1 MTHALTVCLGKTGD
15 LLTLLPILKQES
27 TLQHPSPLMVSRDFA
42 SVIEGVSYVSPIV
55 FEGGAHELDRA
66 VAEAT
71 KITPQFRVAQVC
83 GDPAMLKR
91 QVLNRRPEIKDG
103 KFLGDS
109 FQKSLWQLCDHWGD
123 FTKGWPL
130 VFDKRSPEREQA
142 LIEKHLFVPRR
153 GGGFAMTKS
162 RVMLVSTG
170 RQPGVATDAGHF
182 AFKRL
187 LMLLLNKCFNRGWLI
202 VDLDSIVA
210 ERFYDLLGLYEKA
223 NVLVA
228 TDNAPLHLAYACPD
242 LPVCAL
248 ISDKPTLWNGSAWR
262 PNHIFHCRY
271 GDFAER
277 AEEMIAAIE
286 GLGLAGD
293 HFWAKKIQ
301 GRKNVHVWSQ
311 YEVNQDNAERHSFAK
326 SNWERRYHKDG
337 NWIDCRIDRGAFGR
351 DTENMKM
358 QGGRYPFLK
367 DVLRAGAQRSS
378 SGDLIVLTR
387 ADTCFTDA
395 PIREGWSNRLLKDER
410 GDFHSPWVDY
420 VAVPHSAM
428 ERLGE
433 LPDLVMGPDLYWS
446 DVLSSWSNVPEISD
460 IVWKQ
465 SDLVWMK

>member
-1 MTHALTVCLGKTGD
+1 MSSPLTVCLGKTGD
-15 LLTLLPILKQES
+15 ILTLLPILKHES
-27 TLQHPSPLMVSRDFA
+27 TPQHPAPLMVSKDFA
-42 SVIEGVSYVSPIV
+42 SVLEGVSYVAPIV

-71 KITPQFRVAQVC
+71 KITPEFRVAQVC
-83 GDPAMLKR
+83 GAPDMLKR
-91 QVLNRRPEIKDG
+91 QVTGRNAQIKDG

-130 VFDKRSPEREQA
+130 VFDKRSPERERDLVDQFLCVEKKNGDRA
-142 LIEKHLFVPRR
+142 LTKHRI
-153 GGGFAMTKS
+153 
-162 RVMLVSTG
+162 MLVSTG
-170 RQPGVATDAGHF
+170 RQPGVATDEGHF
-182 AFKRL
+182 KFKPLLMTLINLAFKR
-187 LMLLLNKCFNRGWLI
+187 GWHI
-202 VDLDSIVA
+202 VDLDKIKA

-271 GDFAER
+271 GDFADR
-277 AEEMIAAIE
+277 AAEMIDAIE

-293 HFWAKKIQ
+293 VFWSRKIQ

-311 YEVNQDNAERHSFAK
+311 YEVNQDNAERHSLAK
-326 SNWERRYHKDG
+326 SNWERRYHQDG

-351 DTENMKM
+351 DSEQLKM

-378 SGDLIVLTR
+378 TGDLIVLTR

-395 PIREGWSNRLLKDER
+395 PVREGWSNRLLKDER

-446 DVLSSWSNVPEISD
+446 DVLKEWSCVPEVEG

-465 SDLVWMK
+465 SDLVWKQ